1 MGGGGGQKNCN
12 FLSCQQMVPC
22 SLTSSL
28 CVVLL
33 GASDYNR
40 QEHITFTRILI
51 LINVTTILSFHIYI
65 YMGTQT
71 TQQAISGERGTS
83 IHSARKH

>member
-1 MGGGGGQKNCN
+1 
-12 FLSCQQMVPC
+12 MVPC
-22 SLTSSL
+22 SLTSIV

-51 LINVTTILSFHIYI
+51 IIDMTTMLSFH
-65 YMGTQT
+65 MGTQT
-71 TQQAISGERGTS
+71 IQQAINGESGTS
-83 IHSARKH
+83 VHSA